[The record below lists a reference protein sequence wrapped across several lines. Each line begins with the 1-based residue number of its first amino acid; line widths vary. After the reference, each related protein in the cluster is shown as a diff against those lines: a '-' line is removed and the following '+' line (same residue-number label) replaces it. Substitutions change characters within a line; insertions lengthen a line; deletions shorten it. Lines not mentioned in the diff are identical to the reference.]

1 MGGPL
6 SEDLS
11 KLPVVTFGGSV
22 PADRDFILY
31 FPAGQPIPTTVRIQG
46 NLFDRTANETVSVTL
61 RKDIYAYKDWV
72 SFDRQ
77 LWLKGEEMI
86 GLKVSVRVPGYH
98 HPKPGSI
105 DVELN
110 EKSKP

>member
-46 NLFDRTANETVSVTL
+46 NLFERPTNETLSVKL
-61 RKDIYAYKDWV
+61 LKDVYAYKEWV

-77 LWLKGEEMI
+77 HWLKGEDTF
-86 GLKVSVRVPGYH
+86 GLKVRVRVPGYG
-98 HPKPGSI
+98 HPRPGEI

-110 EKSKP
+110 EKSK